1 MLAYSSTSNTEQIQ
15 AMRDFADGL
24 LERLER
30 GERAPAAAAATPEAG
45 PTPAD
50 RALQVL
56 YEDGTERLGSLW
68 FLEAAVR
75 FPAGQGYT
83 IAEIAQALEVES
95 GRGPRVP
102 RTSAVRSS
110 PRCGQRSRTCRV
122 LPRLVG
128 RGGGR
133 VPLRGA
139 PGDPRRRRAE
149 GPHLTG
155 LTAAEN
161 GPRASGSRR

>member
-1 MLAYSSTSNTEQIQ
+1 MLAYYVDEQNAESIQ

-30 GERAPAAAAATPEAG
+30 GERAPAPAMPMPEMG

-83 IAEIAQALEVES
+83 IAEIAKALEVDQAEARAYRRNL
-95 GRGPRVP
+95 GRAIE
-102 RTSAVRSS
+102 SAVR
-110 PRCGQRSRTCRV
+110 PE
-122 LPRLVG
+122 
-128 RGGGR
+128 
-133 VPLRGA
+133 VPNVPEFFRDWWDAQAGA
-139 PGDPRRRRAE
+139 YRYEVRPEIRA
-149 GPHLTG
+149 
-155 LTAAEN
+155 AAERK
-161 GPRASGSRR
+161 GLISPS

>member
-1 MLAYSSTSNTEQIQ
+1 MLAYYVDEQNAESIQ

-30 GERAPAAAAATPEAG
+30 GERAPAPAMPAPEMG
-45 PTPAD
+45 TTPAD

-83 IAEIAQALEVES
+83 IAEIAQALEVDQAEARAYRRNL
-95 GRGPRVP
+95 GRAIE
-102 RTSAVRSS
+102 SAVR
-110 PRCGQRSRTCRV
+110 PE
-122 LPRLVG
+122 
-128 RGGGR
+128 
-133 VPLRGA
+133 VPNVPEFFRDWWDAQAGA
-139 PGDPRRRRAE
+139 YRYEVRPEIRA
-149 GPHLTG
+149 
-155 LTAAEN
+155 AAERK
-161 GPRASGSRR
+161 GLISPS

>member
-1 MLAYSSTSNTEQIQ
+1 MLAYYVDEQNAESIQ

-30 GERAPAAAAATPEAG
+30 GERAPAPAMPMPEMG

-83 IAEIAQALEVES
+83 IAEIAQALEVDQAEARAYRRNL
-95 GRGPRVP
+95 GRAIE
-102 RTSAVRSS
+102 SAVR
-110 PRCGQRSRTCRV
+110 PE
-122 LPRLVG
+122 
-128 RGGGR
+128 
-133 VPLRGA
+133 VPNVPEFFRDWWDAQAGA
-139 PGDPRRRRAE
+139 YRYEVRPEIRA
-149 GPHLTG
+149 
-155 LTAAEN
+155 AAERK
-161 GPRASGSRR
+161 GLISPS

>member
-1 MLAYSSTSNTEQIQ
+1 MLAYYVDEQNAESIQ

-30 GERAPAAAAATPEAG
+30 GERAPAPAMPMPEMG

-83 IAEIAQALEVES
+83 IAEIAKALEVDQAEARAYRRNL
-95 GRGPRVP
+95 GRAIE
-102 RTSAVRSS
+102 SAVR
-110 PRCGQRSRTCRV
+110 PE
-122 LPRLVG
+122 
-128 RGGGR
+128 
-133 VPLRGA
+133 VPNVPEFFRDWWDAQAGA
-139 PGDPRRRRAE
+139 YRYEVRPEIRA
-149 GPHLTG
+149 
-155 LTAAEN
+155 AAERK
-161 GPRASGSRR
+161 GLISPA